1 MRILIAEDD
10 TTSRNMVALV
20 LRKWGHE
27 VVEAADGD
35 TACRLLE
42 APGAPRLVILDWM
55 MPGLS
60 GPDLIRRLRRA
71 PDERPP
77 HVIML
82 TARGDK
88 CDVVEALDTGANDYL
103 TKPFDPNE
111 LRARVGVGQRLIE
124 LQDAL
129 VAKADELRYAVEHIK
144 TLRGVVPICA
154 NCKKIRDDE
163 GYWNQVETYVKDRT
177 EAVFSHSVCPECVRV
192 LYPEYGNSAD
202 ADVTGR

>member
-10 TTSRNMVALV
+10 ATSRNMVALV

-27 VVEAADGD
+27 VVEAEDGD
-35 TACRLLE
+35 TARSLLDG
-42 APGAPRLVILDWM
+42 PGAPRLVILDWM

-60 GPDLIRRLRRA
+60 GPDLLRHIRGT
-71 PDERPP
+71 PSEQPP
-77 HVIML
+77 HIIML
-82 TARGDK
+82 TARGEKRDI
-88 CDVVEALDTGANDYL
+88 VEALDAGANDYL

-111 LRARVGVGQRLIE
+111 LRARVGVGQRLVE

-129 VAKADELRYAVEHIK
+129 VAKADELRYAMDHIK

-154 NCKKIRDDE
+154 NCKKIRDDA

-177 EAVFSHSVCPECVRV
+177 EAIFSHSVCPECVRT
-192 LYPEYGNSAD
+192 LYPEFAESEDGGPAG
-202 ADVTGR
+202 A